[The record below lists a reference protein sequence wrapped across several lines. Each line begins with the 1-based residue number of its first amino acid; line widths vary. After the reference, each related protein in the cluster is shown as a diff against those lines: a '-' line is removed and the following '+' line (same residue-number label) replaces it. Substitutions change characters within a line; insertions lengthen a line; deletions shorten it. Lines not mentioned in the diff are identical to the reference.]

1 MPYRSVQPLEPAN
14 GVSWPSARPAY
25 TADEIGT
32 RLVFWTP
39 PATTRTAVPEST
51 AWAAKCSARWEE
63 PHWRSTVTP
72 GTSCGS
78 PAASQHV
85 RATSPARGPTVS
97 TQPKITSSTS

>member
-32 RLVFWTP
+32 MLMFWTP
-39 PATTRTAVPEST
+39 PATT
-51 AWAAKCSARWEE
+51 
-63 PHWRSTVTP
+63 RSTVTP

-97 TQPKITSSTS
+97 TQPKITSST